1 MEKKLLI
8 IVIVFLFSTI
18 QVFCRIDDKTFVI
31 SNETYL
37 SYHFPVGSE
46 YFSSLNFEHYEGPS
60 FQLDF
65 ECITGNGTVCFSQIY
80 PEIKKKFYGTSIS
93 YSTQK
98 TYKLDHELF
107 PTPIVS
113 SPFRPPTKGGISILK
128 GTYLTFSERL
138 SYYEVIYPKKQ
149 KIVISD
155 SESLSFDATNVK
167 VNCPPGCGYQI
178 IKWENGQLFNFS
190 YSNPSVFDYKINPS
204 NIIVNGSDFCDSS
217 YSSNITIDGVII
229 LNSNYQ
235 KDEDSIVIIY
245 TQQHTTKSLMKIE
258 TSNVTSVEI
267 EIVFKPEPLIINSI
281 PYIKGGLII
290 LEGSRLSS
298 NTNKNNNNNIII
310 KIGNITCSNAISISN
325 ESITCNLNPGIYNK
339 SVPLNNLP
347 VSVTINNITNEN
359 TLLFNY
365 GMVKLNPN
373 KYSLPDRVLQLN
385 GDCLGNS
392 NSTIVYLNGKET
404 LLNDLKINN
413 QETTLSFKIPD
424 EFKSKLNVSIKVND
438 ILSNEIQI
446 DISFYASYSNEQPST
461 NGNTNIIFTL
471 YNIKSENYNKIPSI
485 IIIPEQIVIN
495 GVSVNSPTN
504 QDVHSYSFLIPAGC
518 GKKDIQII
526 IGSQSCLSSIT
537 YFEPIIK
544 NCLVSGFDGTNG
556 NIICDGSFGNKDYLI
571 KSSVLFSND
580 EIVPPSIN
588 STTFSFP
595 LISGYHSDDLIF
607 QMCGVQSKPFKL
619 NIAPSLKR
627 IDQSQMETLGGKF
640 YILGEFFGV
649 NINCS
654 VFCNDKEYE
663 KKFENSKTISFDL
676 QIPGPNDITC
686 NYTFD
691 NGKNTGDFKIEYPLP
706 LIENTS
712 SINVN
717 GGNLTIYGK
726 NFYNVSNIKVEVDNQ
741 LKCNNFEF
749 INLNSLTCFL
759 PPFNETRKQSLFNDQ
774 KLLLNS
780 STTIFSKKLLLN
792 VTFESKTWS
801 GYIFQYSKEEIKNN
815 DTSENS
821 TNDIL
826 NHEKNNNNNQKDGS
840 SLSKKSIILSIL
852 LPGFIILVVSLT
864 IVIIV
869 IKRNKTKHSKNMSS
883 KEKELMKQ

>member
-8 IVIVFLFSTI
+8 IVIIFLFSII
-18 QVFCRIDDKTFVI
+18 QVFCRIDSKTFVI
-31 SNETYL
+31 SNETFL

-46 YFSSLNFEHYEGPS
+46 YFSSLNFE
-60 FQLDF
+60 LLV
-65 ECITGNGTVCFSQIY
+65 GTFCFSKIDQ
-80 PEIKKKFYGTSIS
+80 ENKKQLYGKSIT
-93 YSTQK
+93 YSTQE
-98 TYKLDHELF
+98 TYDLDKKRL

-113 SPFRPPTKGGISILK
+113 SPFQKPTKGGTSIL
-128 GTYLTFSERL
+128 
-138 SYYEVIYPKKQ
+138 
-149 KIVISD
+149 
-155 SESLSFDATNVK
+155 K

-178 IKWENGQLFNFS
+178 IKCENGKLFNFS
-190 YSNPSVFDYKINPS
+190 YSNPSVFDYKINSS

-229 LNSNYQ
+229 PNSNYQ

-267 EIVFKPEPLIINSI
+267 EIVFKSEPLIINSI
-281 PYIKGGLII
+281 PYSKGGLII
-290 LEGSRLSS
+290 LEGLRLSS

-310 KIGNITCSNAISISN
+310 KIGNTTCSNAISISN
-325 ESITCNLNPGIYNK
+325 ESITCNLNPGINK
-339 SVPLNNLP
+339 SVTLNNLP

-446 DISFYASYSNEQPST
+446 DISFYASHSNEQPST
-461 NGNTNIIFTL
+461 NGKTNIIFTL

-619 NIAPSLKR
+619 NISPSLKG
-627 IDQSQMETLGGKF
+627 INHSQMETLGGKF
-640 YILGEFFGV
+640 YILGEFFSA

-663 KKFENSKTISFDL
+663 KHFENSKTISFDL

-726 NFYNVSNIKVEVDNQ
+726 NFYNISNIKVEVDNQ
-741 LKCNNFEF
+741 LKCNNIEF

-759 PPFNETRKQSLFNDQ
+759 PPFNETRKQPLFNDQ

-815 DTSENS
+815 GTSENS

-826 NHEKNNNNNQKDGS
+826 NHEKNNNNQKDGS
-840 SLSKKSIILSIL
+840 SLSKKSIILLSIL
-852 LPGFIILVVSLT
+852 LPGFIILIVSLT
-864 IVIIV
+864 IVILV
-869 IKRNKTKHSKNMSS
+869 IKKNKTKHSKNMSP